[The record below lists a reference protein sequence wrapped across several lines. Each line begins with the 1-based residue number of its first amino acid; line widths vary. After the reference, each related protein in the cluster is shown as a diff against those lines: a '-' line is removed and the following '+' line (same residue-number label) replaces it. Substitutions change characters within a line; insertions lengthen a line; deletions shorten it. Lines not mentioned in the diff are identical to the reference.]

1 MFYASKKDAALM
13 STDATGQA
21 KARRIVPRYPF
32 EVRFKILIERS
43 EGPLETEGWARDLSE
58 SGLGAFVATP
68 IQFGE
73 SATLR
78 IPLSHGREMVVPSK
92 VTRIIGTQYGFQFTA
107 LSAEQRDLI
116 LRAVAGK
123 KAIAYQPTSD

>member
-1 MFYASKKDAALM
+1 MATE
-13 STDATGQA
+13 STAQA

-32 EVRFKILIERS
+32 EVRFKILIERP

-68 IQFGE
+68 INLGE

-78 IPLSHGREMVVPSK
+78 IPLSHGREMVIPAK
-92 VTRIIGTQYGFQFTA
+92 ITRIIGTQYGFQFTA
-107 LSAEQRDLI
+107 LSGEQRDEI
-116 LRAVAGK
+116 VRAVAGK
-123 KAIAYQPTSD
+123 KAIAYQSTVG